1 MYLNNLNRT
10 NVFFSHSTTAIATT
24 ESTTPSKQTQ
34 ISPNQSFSTAAA
46 VSPVKSKT
54 IQALLANFDQNKG
67 GLISESVLKLWSYP
81 VPNHNPQLLKGSIVY

>member
-1 MYLNNLNRT
+1 MTLT
-10 NVFFSHSTTAIATT
+10 NVFFLSHSATAIATT
-24 ESTTPSKQTQ
+24 TESTTLSKQTL

-67 GLISESVLKLWSYP
+67 GLISESVFTLVLSCVKSQSSTRAL
-81 VPNHNPQLLKGSIVY
+81 